1 MTGVVLFGGTTE
13 GRQLA
18 QALDGLCAARG
29 LPLTVFVATEYGQEV
44 LPALT
49 HGQVHT
55 GRLAPEAM
63 ADQMAGCQ
71 LIIDA
76 THPYAETVSASLRA
90 AAKAA
95 GVPLW
100 RCSRPASALPERCI
114 CLPDAPAAAE
124 WLARQ
129 EGRVL
134 LTTGAK
140 ELPAFAALP
149 PERLYARVLATHD
162 GIAACEQAG
171 LAHSHILAM
180 QGPFSQALNEA
191 VFRQW
196 NIRWMVTKDGGR
208 NGGFA
213 EKLAAAQNCGVGAL
227 VLTRPEDQGETVE
240 GILARF
246 AAWQPAAPALQPI
259 RI

>member
-1 MTGVVLFGGTTE
+1 M
-13 GRQLA
+13 
-18 QALDGLCAARG
+18 
-29 LPLTVFVATEYGQEV
+29 
-44 LPALT
+44 
-49 HGQVHT
+49 
-55 GRLAPEAM
+55 
-63 ADQMAGCQ
+63 
-71 LIIDA
+71 
-76 THPYAETVSASLRA
+76 
-90 AAKAA
+90 
-95 GVPLW
+95 
-100 RCSRPASALPERCI
+100 
-114 CLPDAPAAAE
+114 
-124 WLARQ
+124 
-129 EGRVL
+129 
-134 LTTGAK
+134 
-140 ELPAFAALP
+140 P

-208 NGGFA
+208 NGGFV
-213 EKLAAAQNCGVGAL
+213 EKLAAAQSCGVGVL

-240 GILARF
+240 AILSRF

>member
-1 MTGVVLFGGTTE
+1 M
-13 GRQLA
+13 
-18 QALDGLCAARG
+18 
-29 LPLTVFVATEYGQEV
+29 
-44 LPALT
+44 
-49 HGQVHT
+49 T
-55 GRLAPEAM
+55 GRL
-63 ADQMAGCQ
+63 AGCQ

-95 GVPLW
+95 GIPLW

-213 EKLAAAQNCGVGAL
+213 EKLAAAQSCGVGVL
-227 VLTRPEDQGETVE
+227 VLTRPEDRGETVE
-240 GILARF
+240 AILARF

>member
-18 QALDGLCAARG
+18 QALDSLCAARG
-29 LPLTVFVATEYGQEV
+29 LPLTVFVATKYGQEV

-76 THPYAETVSASLRA
+76 THPYAEKVSASLRA

-100 RCSRPASALPERCI
+100 RCSRPASALPESSV
-114 CLPDAPAAAE
+114 CLPDALAAAT

-129 EGRVL
+129 EGRIL

-191 VFRQW
+191 VLRQW

-213 EKLAAAQNCGVGAL
+213 EKLAAAQNCGVGVL
-227 VLTRPEDQGETVE
+227 VLARPEDRGETVE
-240 GILARF
+240 AILARF
-246 AAWQPAAPALQPI
+246 AAWQPAAPAL
-259 RI
+259 